1 MVSHTY
7 HIHLESSTIQLP
19 DVDDLLGKDVEVIIR
34 ELMPT
39 SPASNFD
46 AINQLLTD
54 QASSNFFKHI
64 NDPSEWQKQIRN
76 EWESK

>member
-7 HIHLESSTIQLP
+7 RIHLESTTIQLP
-19 DVDDLLGKDVEVIIR
+19 DVDDLLGKDVEVTIR
-34 ELMPT
+34 ELEPI

-54 QASSNFFKHI
+54 KASSDFFKQI
-64 NDPSEWQKQIRN
+64 EDPSEWQRQIRN
-76 EWESK
+76 EWE

>member
-7 HIHLESSTIQLP
+7 HIHLESPIIQLP

-34 ELMPT
+34 ELKPD
-39 SPASNFD
+39 SPVSNFD

-54 QASSNFFKHI
+54 QASPDFFEQI
-64 NDPSEWQKQIRN
+64 DDPSDWQKQIRN
-76 EWESK
+76 EWE